1 MKSNSFTTIILEA
14 DENCYLTQD
23 DESIELKDRIVA
35 KRIALGKLDSAD
47 NYKEISKEDGDAIK
61 AEQEKLNKS
70 EEDERNQKY

>member
-14 DENCYLTQD
+14 DENCYLTQA
-23 DESIELKDRIVA
+23 DENVEIKNRIVA

-61 AEQEKLNKS
+61 EAQEKLNNS
-70 EEDERNQKY
+70 EEDERNQK

>member
-1 MKSNSFTTIILEA
+1 MKSNTFTTIIIEA
-14 DENCYLTQD
+14 DENCYLTQSD
-23 DESIELKDRIVA
+23 DSVELKNRIVA

-70 EEDERNQKY
+70 DEDERNQE